1 MTKIKFCGL
10 TRPCDI
16 EAANQ
21 LRPDYIGFVFA
32 PGSKRYVSPAQA
44 AVLKKLLHPSIAAVG
59 VFVQEEPELI
69 ASLLEKEIIDLAQLH
84 GQEDETYIRRLRELT
99 DKPIIQ
105 AFHITKAP
113 HCASALA
120 PALRSSADYILLD
133 SGNGGTGTTFD
144 WSVLQNINRP
154 YFLAGGLNPEN
165 AGDAVRQ
172 FHPFALD
179 VSSGIET
186 DGMKDSEKMTTF
198 INSIRKEKTL

>member
-1 MTKIKFCGL
+1 MTKIKLCGL
-10 TRPCDI
+10 TRIEDI
-16 EAANQ
+16 EAANA
-21 LRPDYIGFVFA
+21 LKPEYIGFVFT
-32 PGSKRYVSPAQA
+32 PKSRRYVDPQEA
-44 AVLKKLLHPSIAAVG
+44 AILKRQLNSGINAVG
-59 VFVQEEPELI
+59 VFVDEEPKKVAEL
-69 ASLLEKEIIDLAQLH
+69 LDRGIIDMAQLH
-84 GQEDETYIRRLRELT
+84 GSEDENYIKQLRMMT
-99 DKPIIQ
+99 DKPIIK
-105 AFHITKAP
+105 AFRIDREQDFMDAQE
-113 HCASALA
+113 
-120 PALRSSADYILLD
+120 SSADYILLD

-172 FHPFALD
+172 FHTFALD